1 MAHAAASGAPASV
14 HVGAVTTTAVHIDPT
29 APLRNAAASL
39 HHGGGPSPA
48 NRARAGALRFIT
60 ALVLE
65 EHARGEPA
73 RACFCL
79 RCRYSRDAL
88 RVSAPRKRVRGA
100 RASSQPMRRR
110 RKAT

>member
-1 MAHAAASGAPASV
+1 MAHAAATGAPASV

-29 APLRNAAASL
+29 PPCETPLRRFIM
-39 HHGGGPSPA
+39 GEDR
-48 NRARAGALRFIT
+48 RAPIVRGAGAPRFIT

-79 RCRYSRDAL
+79 RCRYSRDA
-88 RVSAPRKRVRGA
+88 VCAWPPRKNARGA
-100 RASSQPMRRR
+100 RESSHPMRRR
-110 RKAT
+110 PKAT